1 MNNENLSFIWDDE
14 EEENKNAEPITTKYV
29 VSEVEE
35 EEIEYYSDEP
45 EEEIQPKSSKLLRV
59 ILIIAILIA
68 VSLYFIPIFKVEN
81 VRSNETSF
89 ITKEKLL
96 KSLDV
101 KEGERYSLYKMNKLK
116 NNLDSESVSASR
128 SHYEFKTKS
137 LVVEV
142 NEIKPLAQNNAGEL
156 YYEQEGK
163 IKVTRDM
170 SYYVP
175 ILNGFNE
182 NEEQEIIDELKKLDY
197 NIIKEMT
204 IIVSAE
210 IEERPDLVYIQMK
223 DGNYVEIGINQI
235 NDKMKYYMQIQ
246 KIIREKRK
254 NKPGILHLNIGDYY
268 EPI

>member
-1 MNNENLSFIWDDE
+1 MNNEDLSFIWDDE
-14 EEENKNAEPITTKYV
+14 EEENKKAEPITTKYV
-29 VSEVEE
+29 ISEVEE

-45 EEEIQPKSSKLLRV
+45 EEEIEQKSSKVLRV
-59 ILIIAILIA
+59 ILIIAIMMV
-68 VSLYFIPIFKVEN
+68 VSLYFIPIFKVES

-96 KSLDV
+96 KSLDI
-101 KEGERYSLYKMNKLK
+101 KEGEHYSLYKMNKLK

-156 YYEQEGK
+156 YYEQEDA

-175 ILNGFNE
+175 IVNGFNE
-182 NEEQEIIDELKKLDY
+182 TEEKEIINELKKLDY

-235 NDKMKYYMQIQ
+235 NDKMKYYMQMQ
-246 KIIREKRK
+246 KIIREKRG
-254 NKPGILHLNIGDYY
+254 NETGILHLNIGDYY